1 MYTCIV
7 VLIFLK
13 VRMLINAS
21 SSDPK
26 NGPEELLA
34 VRMTISNAI
43 VDPWI
48 YIILRKE
55 NLLNIS
61 KLVQRVR
68 KSGYLPTVCFT
79 RESTGV
85 CEVST
90 ISSSRTC

>member
-1 MYTCIV
+1 MHAKNHAMK
-7 VLIFLK
+7 FLGFFK

-55 NLLNIS
+55 NLKKILA
-61 KLVQRVR
+61 LVQRFR
-68 KSGYLPTVCFT
+68 KKENLPTVFFT
-79 RESTGV
+79 SESNSTRTDD
-85 CEVST
+85 VSNL
-90 ISSSRTC
+90 